1 VAKDVIMP
9 VLGMNQ
15 DTAVLLDWLKQEGEQ
30 VEEGEP
36 IMEVETD
43 KATME
48 LDAPASGTLARV
60 TAAAGDEVKVGS
72 VIAVILA
79 DGEVADAPPEPAG
92 GARDGATTAHR
103 PPTQSPTQP
112 PAQESVGASRAPT
125 NGGARPAAPAARAPE
140 PVAAGSPGPYRLTPA
155 SPKARRLAAEHGL
168 DVAVLAGSGPENAV
182 LAADVLREAERR
194 ERAGAV
200 PGDAPSPST
209 PSLEFV
215 REIDATALL
224 EVVAWAARRASGGG
238 HGAGLDV
245 GDLLA
250 RFLGAVWAR
259 QPLQRAGAPSTG
271 SLRYRRV
278 ADGAVHEVR
287 LDEPGSTPLNTIV
300 AARREAAAPATAPA
314 TAGAR
319 DVAAPSAGERAALE
333 LLDLTRARADLAGE
347 GAPHESLVTLI
358 AGRLDERVVAVDGSP
373 EVRTTLTL
381 RLAFDPAAVDLG
393 AAAAWADRLLA
404 LVEDPSALALLY
416 A

>member
-1 VAKDVIMP
+1 MAKDVIMP

-15 DTAVLLDWLKQEGEQ
+15 DTAVLLSWLKHEGEE
-30 VEEGEP
+30 VVEGEP

-60 TAAAGDEVKVGS
+60 TAAAGDEVRVGS
-72 VIAVILA
+72 VIAVILG
-79 DGEVADAPPEPAG
+79 DGEAAEVASEPAS
-92 GARDGATTAHR
+92 GAQEGAATAPR
-103 PPTQSPTQP
+103 PSTQRPTQQPTQP
-112 PAQESVGASRAPT
+112 PAQGNGDASHAPT
-125 NGGARPAAPAARAPE
+125 NEAARPAAPVAAVPE
-140 PVAAGSPGPYRLTPA
+140 PVAAGVPSPYRLTPA
-155 SPKARRLAAEHGL
+155 SPKARRLATEHGL

-194 ERAGAV
+194 ERAV
-200 PGDAPSPST
+200 PTLGDAPSPSGR
-209 PSLEFV
+209 SLEFV
-215 REIDATALL
+215 REVDATPLL
-224 EVVAWAARRASGGG
+224 EVVAWAERRTARDG

-259 QPLQRAGAPSTG
+259 QPLQPADATG
-271 SLRYRRV
+271 PGGLRYRRV

-287 LDEPGSTPLNTIV
+287 LDEPGSTPLNAIV
-300 AARREAAAPATAPA
+300 AARLGAAANAAAHGSP
-314 TAGAR
+314 
-319 DVAAPSAGERAALE
+319 AAPPAGEPAALA
-333 LLDLTRARADLAGE
+333 LVDLTRARADLAGE
-347 GAPHESLVTLI
+347 TAPREGVVSLV
-358 AGRLDERVVAVDGSP
+358 AGRLEDRVVAADGAP
-373 EVRTTLTL
+373 AVRTTLTL
-381 RLAFDPAAVDLG
+381 RLAFDPAAVDLA